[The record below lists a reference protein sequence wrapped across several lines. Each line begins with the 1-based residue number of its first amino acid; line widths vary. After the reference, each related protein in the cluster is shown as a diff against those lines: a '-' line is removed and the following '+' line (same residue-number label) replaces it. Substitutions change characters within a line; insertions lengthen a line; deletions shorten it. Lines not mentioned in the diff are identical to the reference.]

1 MIKDSIDF
9 DNAINNIITKTK
21 TNIILQNNI
30 LESEKL
36 NMTFTEIEKS
46 LNTLYEKTRF
56 IEDAIEYATT
66 FLNTKVKEFNDE
78 MYSVMKEIEED
89 VDSSK
94 KLAYITYNVPLKANN
109 ISIKDKNN
117 NNLQPLILKDK
128 VLTLGNKINK
138 SYKISS
144 VKRITDTIPY
154 DDTLNNLAINNNYR
168 AFFLE
173 EKIAQEGLTET
184 LVVYFK
190 NPVTIELLSPSIF
203 PIISVE
209 V

>member
-128 VLTLGNKINK
+128 VLTLGNKIDNSTK
-138 SYKISS
+138 KE
-144 VKRITDTIPY
+144 KK
-154 DDTLNNLAINNNYR
+154 
-168 AFFLE
+168 E
-173 EKIAQEGLTET
+173 EDIIDVFAEPVSAPKVAEPKAQEAEISAEMEALANE
-184 LVVYFK
+184 YF
-190 NPVTIELLSPSIF
+190 EAD
-203 PIISVE
+203 E
-209 V
+209 Q